1 MINTLTDKKTSNYY
15 YYLLAGLFLFSI
27 SILDV
32 VLYSFFKINLTNFL
46 PDILGLFLPLIIG
59 FVGLHLIRIE
69 YSGIKSIDLINKNI
83 NTNNFNALLTLL
95 IILDNVKETPPSFS

>member
-1 MINTLTDKKTSNYY
+1 MINTLTDKKTINYY
-15 YYLLAGLFLFSI
+15 YYLLGGLFLFSI

-46 PDILGLFLPLIIG
+46 PDVLGLFLPLIIG

-69 YSGIKSIDLINKNI
+69 YSGIKSIDLINKKEQNVGI
-83 NTNNFNALLTLL
+83 NNDGDLRRKLNSKFFEK
-95 IILDNVKETPPSFS
+95 KES